1 MVVYGDPND
10 YVLPNPDSE
19 CPVKGVCS
27 WGLMDQ
33 GEDRAHCTAG
43 FAQFIF
49 ASTSEEQVQ
58 KDMSA
63 AISWLTKNRK

>member
-1 MVVYGDPND
+1 M
-10 YVLPNPDSE
+10 E
-19 CPVKGVCS
+19 
-27 WGLMDQ
+27 Q

-58 KDMSA
+58 KDISA